1 MDKFQI
7 LLIIIFVFQFVTA
20 FFAIRLT
27 KKTKYNVAWF
37 LITFG
42 FVLMAGV
49 TLLELLM
56 TQSTENKE
64 LLLKISFWFNGLSAI
79 LLLAGVLLIG
89 RIFKY
94 IRRTEKDRQN
104 MDKKL
109 LTTII
114 QTEEQERFRVSK
126 ELHDGLGPLLS
137 TMKLSISS
145 LIKIEKDP
153 VSQEILENTGQIVQ
167 DALKTI
173 KDVSNNLSPHILT
186 NFGIEKA
193 VNNFANRV
201 NESSLLQIGVVSN
214 LGDQRFDVNTEIILY
229 RVICEL
235 INNTLKHASASRV
248 MIDLRFQQKKIHVVY
263 TDDGIGFDTTTVL
276 EKTTG
281 MGLSNMRS
289 RINSLNGSIDIQS
302 DKDEGV
308 IVNIEIPTKN

>member
-1 MDKFQI
+1 MNKFQI
-7 LLIIIFVFQFVTA
+7 LLILIFVLQCVTA

-42 FVLMAGV
+42 FIMMASV
-49 TLLELLM
+49 TLIELLVKH
-56 TQSTENKE
+56 SVENKE
-64 LLLKISFWFNGLSAI
+64 LLLEIGFWINGLSTI
-79 LLLAGVLLIG
+79 LLLLGVLLIR
-89 RIFKY
+89 RIFNY
-94 IRRTEKDRQN
+94 IYRTEKDRQN

-137 TMKLSISS
+137 TIKLSISS
-145 LIKIEKDP
+145 LIRLEKNQKIL
-153 VSQEILENTGQIVQ
+153 EILENTNQVVQ

-173 KDVSNNLSPHILT
+173 KDVSNNLSPHILA
-186 NFGIEKA
+186 NFGLEKA
-193 VNNFANRV
+193 VNNFSNRV
-201 NESSLLQIGVVSN
+201 NDSSLLQIGVVSN
-214 LGDQRFDVNTEIILY
+214 LGDQRFDSNTEIILY

-248 MIDLRFQQKKIHVVY
+248 MIDLRIQNEKLFVVY
-263 TDDGIGFDTTTVL
+263 TDDGIGFDTPITL
-276 EKTTG
+276 ENATG

-289 RINSLNGSIDIQS
+289 RIHSLNGKIDIQS
-302 DKDEGV
+302 EKDEGI
-308 IVNIEIPTKN
+308 IVNIAIPI